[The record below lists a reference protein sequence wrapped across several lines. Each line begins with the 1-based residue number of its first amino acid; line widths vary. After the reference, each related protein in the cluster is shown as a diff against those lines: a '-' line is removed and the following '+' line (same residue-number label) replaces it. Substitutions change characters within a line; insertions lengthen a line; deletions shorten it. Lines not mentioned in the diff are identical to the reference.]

1 MVKSSIKPK
10 MEVTL
15 EKGSKS
21 LFTKKFKYEKIVDE
35 MDIKFQVQLVITSM
49 LEGRN
54 FRKVLWGYHPSFQSI
69 DVITN

>member
-35 MDIKFQVQLVITSM
+35 MDIKFQVQLVITSI
-49 LEGRN
+49 L
-54 FRKVLWGYHPSFQSI
+54 
-69 DVITN
+69 